1 MRNREMKYKTL
12 AVAVGS
18 VILFAGCNDSLIFK
32 RLEKTEEWLEAA
44 ETELESTK
52 KRLVSAEA
60 ELASLQVQYDHSQTS
75 LKTAEHNADLL
86 AAKNRTLAEYKN
98 RRESEDRIARIKA
111 AEAAKVEKLLGTWK
125 SKDTKVMVV
134 ISRPRDFYGP
144 LTANNLSV
152 NIRVYSLFGYRW
164 ESGVKVSLAGPNHI
178 KIQATPEEATSF
190 TDIGRPIYID
200 KHYQFKLSTLGTCE
214 IWNSSGG
221 KGREGKQTKLTKV
234 SS

>member
-1 MRNREMKYKTL
+1 MKYKTL

-52 KRLVSAEA
+52 KRLVSTEA

-86 AAKNRTLAEYKN
+86 AATNRTLAEYKN
-98 RRESEDRIARIKA
+98 RRESEDRIARLRA
-111 AEAAKVEKLLGTWK
+111 AEAANVEKLIGTWK
-125 SKDTKVMVV
+125 SESGKFIVV
-134 ISRPRDFYGP
+134 ISRPRDFYGQ
-144 LTANNLSV
+144 LTASNLSV
-152 NIRVYSLFGYRW
+152 NFRVFGAFGYEW
-164 ESGVKVSLAGPNHI
+164 ESGVKVSLVGPNHI
-178 KIQATPEEATSF
+178 KIQATPDSPTRF
-190 TDIGRPIYID
+190 DKIGKGIFID
-200 KHYQFKLSTLGTCE
+200 KHYQFKLSTLSTCDVWME
-214 IWNSSGG
+214 SSDPFYKGG
-221 KGREGKQTKLTKV
+221 DGKPRQTKLTKV